1 MNRTHS
7 IRTAALI
14 ALPFLLLP
22 AGVWLA
28 NTTAELWYIE
38 SAPFQPWQGVRWLQR
53 FVYIGGAI
61 LGWRARRP
69 IWFYPWLSFA
79 VYETVAVLM
88 LLAVGLLAHF
98 WNPFLEYVLASSL
111 STTLLLLAAAFYL
124 LVLPFSPSLAV
135 YLWPGRQPP
144 EKPLIA
150 YTAFP
155 PAALTIPLVLA
166 TAIVEDGGMAQF
178 ATEGMPP
185 LATLFAAVCAATS
198 AVLFWRP
205 PLALF
210 RGRTKL
216 AQMAVLF
223 GGVPLCHSLFWT
235 ILIGY
240 SFGEQFDYKNDIQLI
255 LTTAGLG
262 WLILSGPLLVPPF
275 VHWLIGKLGIEN
287 TLASSW
293 NKVARIFPESTR
305 ATKRSSDSTVLPQSE
320 MAGHDSPQGE
330 ANMSEETVVTA
341 VPETRR
347 PVGSDLERLYKVSIV
362 VLAALAVF
370 LVALYVGRAAVYKI
384 HEFERG
390 LHLRGGR
397 FLGVQ
402 TPGWHVQVPLV
413 DTVIIVKV
421 IERLGYVERIP
432 AMTSD
437 NVTMDV
443 SLQFTYR
450 VTNPERF
457 ALAVDDPER
466 IVFEFVQGRL
476 RDVINTK
483 TMTGVMNQRTEMNLE
498 IMQEL
503 KEKEDQ
509 YGVEFMTVQIQSAS
523 PPAEV
528 LSAIKDRMVAA
539 QRQEQAEAEAAQQ
552 RTVADAQFY
561 AAQKEAEAQAYRIT
575 TSAAAEAE
583 QIQLTTEA
591 QQLAVRAILSEL
603 EGKGTL
609 AEKYIDYLIAVELK
623 ENSKWILGTGA
634 EPILELRP
642 SAEE

>member
-1 MNRTHS
+1 MNRTFNFQ
-7 IRTAALI
+7 TAALI
-14 ALPFLLLP
+14 ALPFMLLP
-22 AGVWLA
+22 AAYWLA
-28 NTTAELWYIE
+28 ANPPSPAPPNLWTQSVIWFLR
-38 SAPFQPWQGVRWLQR
+38 A
-53 FVYIGGAI
+53 VYVGGAFI
-61 LGWRARRP
+61 GWRAGRP
-69 IWFYPWLSFA
+69 HWFYPWLGFVA
-79 VYETVAVLM
+79 YAAVAVLLQFTIPAIGRGTGDFFVFLGYA
-88 LLAVGLLAHF
+88 LL
-98 WNPFLEYVLASSL
+98 VLAFSPYFVTALWAGWRRSQR
-111 STTLLLLAAAFYL
+111 LLGAYTVFPHAALIIPLFQLVQGDVYGQNWRFITFSAAAAAAF
-124 LVLPFSPSLAV
+124 
-135 YLWPGRQPP
+135 
-144 EKPLIA
+144 
-150 YTAFP
+150 
-155 PAALTIPLVLA
+155 
-166 TAIVEDGGMAQF
+166 
-178 ATEGMPP
+178 
-185 LATLFAAVCAATS
+185 ATLY
-198 AVLFWRP
+198 WRP
-205 PLALF
+205 PTMIF
-210 RGRTKL
+210 RGRKDL
-216 AQMAVLF
+216 PQAALLFIGVAVSNLF
-223 GGVPLCHSLFWT
+223 FLLGYGYGYGFGISLDILIILVPLV
-235 ILIGY
+235 
-240 SFGEQFDYKNDIQLI
+240 
-255 LTTAGLG
+255 GLS
-262 WLILSGPLLVPPF
+262 WLVLSGPLLLPPL
-275 VHWLIGKLGIEN
+275 VQWLVRVLRVEKIVAPSLQQFGRVLFSKTGATVRASDETGPLHSEKAGI
-287 TLASSW
+287 
-293 NKVARIFPESTR
+293 
-305 ATKRSSDSTVLPQSE
+305 
-320 MAGHDSPQGE
+320 DSPKGE
-330 ANMSEETVVTA
+330 VSMSQETVVQD
-341 VPETRR
+341 VPETRQ
-347 PVGSDLERLYKVSIV
+347 PVGSDLDRPYKLSII
-362 VLAALAVF
+362 VLASLAVF

-402 TPGWHVQVPLV
+402 NPGWHVQVPLV

-552 RTVADAQFY
+552 RTVADARFY
-561 AAQKEAEAQAYRIT
+561 AAQKEAEADAYRIST
-575 TSAAAEAE
+575 TAAAEAE

-603 EGKGTL
+603 EGKGAL

>member
-1 MNRTHS
+1 MNRTLTIH
-7 IRTAALI
+7 TAALI

-22 AGVWLA
+22 AAYWLA
-28 NTTAELWYIE
+28 GN
-38 SAPFQPWQGVRWLQR
+38 APFPAPPGMWLQSVIWSLR
-53 FVYIGGAI
+53 LIYVGGALI
-61 LGWRARRP
+61 AWRIGRPHWFHTWLG
-69 IWFYPWLSFA
+69 FA
-79 VYETVAVLM
+79 VYAAVATLLQFVLSVLEWESGVFQIVLGFLLI
-88 LLAVGLLAHF
+88 LLAFSPYFVTALLVG
-98 WNPFLEYVLASSL
+98 WRKSRR
-111 STTLLLLAAAFYL
+111 LLAA
-124 LVLPFSPSLAV
+124 
-135 YLWPGRQPP
+135 
-144 EKPLIA
+144 
-150 YTAFP
+150 YTVFP
-155 PAALTIPLVLA
+155 HAALILPLVLLVQ
-166 TAIVEDGGMAQF
+166 TDSVGGDWRF
-178 ATEGMPP
+178 A
-185 LATLFAAVCAATS
+185 LLS
-198 AVLFWRP
+198 AVAAAIFASLFWLPSSTRLYSKKSWP
-205 PLALF
+205 RAAL
-210 RGRTKL
+210 
-216 AQMAVLF
+216 LF
-223 GGVPLCHSLFWT
+223 GGVIVTNMLFLLDYGYVENLRGVLSMFLTLIPLVAL
-235 ILIGY
+235 
-240 SFGEQFDYKNDIQLI
+240 
-255 LTTAGLG
+255 A
-262 WLILSGPLLVPPF
+262 WLILSGPLLLPPLAK
-275 VHWLIGKLGIEN
+275 WLTGILRIEKTLGSLI
-287 TLASSW
+287 A
-293 NKVARIFPESTR
+293 KVAQ
-305 ATKRSSDSTVLPQSE
+305 VLPQSTEATERITDPPVLSQSE
-320 MAGHDSPQGE
+320 MPGRESPQGE
-330 ANMSEETVVTA
+330 ENMNEETVVTA
-341 VPETRR
+341 APERR
-347 PVGSDLERLYKVSIV
+347 QPVGSDLDRPYKLSIII
-362 VLAALAVF
+362 LAALALL

-402 TPGWHVQVPLV
+402 NPGWHVQVPLV

-483 TMTGVMNQRTEMNLE
+483 TMTGVMNQRTEMNVE

-552 RTVADAQFY
+552 RTVADARFY
-561 AAQKEAEAQAYRIT
+561 AAQKEAEADAYRIST
-575 TSAAAEAE
+575 TAAAEAE
-583 QIQLTTEA
+583 QIKLTTEA

-603 EGKGTL
+603 EGKGAL

-623 ENSKWILGTGA
+623 ENSKWILGSGA

>member
-1 MNRTHS
+1 MYRTLTFH
-7 IRTAALI
+7 TATLI

-22 AGVWLA
+22 AVYWLGINVPDSLSPGPWRSGVIWSLRLIYVSGALVAWRTGRPHWFHTWL
-28 NTTAELWYIE
+28 
-38 SAPFQPWQGVRWLQR
+38 G
-53 FVYIGGAI
+53 
-61 LGWRARRP
+61 
-69 IWFYPWLSFA
+69 FA
-79 VYETVAVLM
+79 VYAAVATLLQFALALM
-88 LLAVGLLAHF
+88 KWESGLFPAFLGFLLILLAFSPYFVT
-98 WNPFLEYVLASSL
+98 VLWAGWRRPER
-111 STTLLLLAAAFYL
+111 LLAAYKVF
-124 LVLPFSPSLAV
+124 
-135 YLWPGRQPP
+135 
-144 EKPLIA
+144 PL
-150 YTAFP
+150 
-155 PAALTIPLVLA
+155 AALI
-166 TAIVEDGGMAQF
+166 I
-178 ATEGMPP
+178 
-185 LATLFAAVCAATS
+185 
-198 AVLFWRP
+198 
-205 PLALF
+205 PLALLVEADSVGGDWRYVLLSAAGAAAIALLF
-210 RGRTKL
+210 WLSHTAFLNGEKSWSRWAL
-216 AQMAVLF
+216 LF
-223 GGVPLCHSLFWT
+223 GGVIVTNMLFILSYGFLDSLRGILGMFMFLIPLV
-235 ILIGY
+235 
-240 SFGEQFDYKNDIQLI
+240 
-255 LTTAGLG
+255 GLG
-262 WLILSGPLLVPPF
+262 WLILSGPSLLPPP
-275 VHWLIGKLGIEN
+275 VQWLLGKLGAEKPIRSLIYE
-287 TLASSW
+287 
-293 NKVARIFPESTR
+293 VARLRP
-305 ATKRSSDSTVLPQSE
+305 ATPGAKARINVPPDLPQSD
-320 MAGHDSPQGE
+320 MAGHDSPKGDPI
-330 ANMSEETVVTA
+330 MSEETVVST
-341 VPETRR
+341 VPEIRQ
-347 PVGSDLERLYKVSIV
+347 PVGTDLERFYKLSVV
-362 VLAALAVF
+362 VLAALAVL

-552 RTVADAQFY
+552 RTVADARFY
-561 AAQKEAEAQAYRIT
+561 AAQKEAEADAYRIST
-575 TSAAAEAE
+575 TAAAEAE

-603 EGKGTL
+603 EGKGAL

-634 EPILELRP
+634 EPVLELRP